1 MAEKELS
8 TRANISLSAEHLKA
22 VQKLQMKV
30 GSKVRLVLYGEL
42 TGMSQHAPAD
52 QTELATPAGGSI
64 DMSVSSLRA
73 ASNNEIAEL
82 FDEEFDG

>member
-1 MAEKELS
+1 MAEKQQG
-8 TRANISLSAEHLKA
+8 TRANISLSAEHLKQ

-42 TGMSQHAPAD
+42 TGMSQYANPD
-52 QTELATPAGGSI
+52 QTELATPAGASI
-64 DMSVSSLRA
+64 DMTVSNMKA

-82 FDEEFDG
+82 FDDEYDA